1 MKIYICGGKITLQK
15 ADKDQS
21 DLADEINKLIK
32 KTKPKNSDKKQEKE
46 IAKENLRN
54 FFNARKMILNGF
66 KSKIFLPK
74 STGTGI
80 LILIVLNL
88 KY

>member
-32 KTKPKNSDKKQEKE
+32 KTKLKNSEKKQEKE

-54 FFNARKMILNGF
+54 FFQCKEND
-66 KSKIFLPK
+66 P
-74 STGTGI
+74 
-80 LILIVLNL
+80 
-88 KY
+88 

>member
-32 KTKPKNSDKKQEKE
+32 KTKPKNSEKKQEKE

-54 FFNARKMILNGF
+54 FFQCKEND
-66 KSKIFLPK
+66 P
-74 STGTGI
+74 
-80 LILIVLNL
+80 
-88 KY
+88 